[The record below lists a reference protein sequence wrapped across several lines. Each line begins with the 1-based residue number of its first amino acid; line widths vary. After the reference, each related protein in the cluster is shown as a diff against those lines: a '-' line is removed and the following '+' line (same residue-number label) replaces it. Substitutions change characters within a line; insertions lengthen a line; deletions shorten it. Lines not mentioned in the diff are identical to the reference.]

1 MSDREQFE
9 AHWCR
14 DVPSMY
20 RNAALAEAKANRDG
34 DRYKRD
40 EVQWAWEAW
49 QASRRAAL
57 EECWGAV
64 HGERLEEPTET
75 HGDIAYERAIED
87 CENAIRALAGATE
100 T

>member
-1 MSDREQFE
+1 MSDREKFE

-57 EECWGAV
+57 EESAKACDEISRRQA
-64 HGERLEEPTET
+64 ES
-75 HGDIAYERAIED
+75 DAIARSKSSEKCAA
-87 CENAIRALAGATE
+87 AIRALSGATE